1 MVKGKVAKVAKVLPI
16 EKIGEY
22 AFLVCLLVAVIAGL
36 AWSRVTDYQG
46 SISLA
51 LVILGAVIGLITVT
65 EKEVTPF
72 LLAAVALLVANT
84 GAVFIVINNVVGGLG
99 TAINGVVVNI
109 ATFVAPAAIILSV
122 KSVYAL
128 ARKA

>member
-1 MVKGKVAKVAKVLPI
+1 MVKGKIAKVLPI

-36 AWSRVTDYQG
+36 AVSRLTDYQG

-65 EKEVTPF
+65 EKEITPF

-84 GAVFIVINNVVGGLG
+84 GAVFIVINDVVGGLG